1 MSGEG
6 KKPILSSASR
16 EKRIQE
22 QERRKED
29 EEQLKNLRMLKEKA
43 LFEMEW
49 QKRRRADME
58 KKLSLHSQNST
69 TFLNNTDVQQ
79 IMKNHSDNIWKKY

>member
-1 MSGEG
+1 MSGEA

-29 EEQLKNLRMLKEKA
+29 EEKLKNLRMLKEKA
-43 LFEMEW
+43 LFEIEW
-49 QKRRRADME
+49 QKRRRADLE
-58 KKLSLHSQNST
+58 KKLSLHSQNCP
-69 TFLNNTDVQQ
+69 TFLNNTDIQQ

>member
-6 KKPILSSASR
+6 KKPILSSPSR
-16 EKRIQE
+16 EKRNQD

-29 EEQLKNLRMLKEKA
+29 EEKLKNLRMLKEKA

-49 QKRRRADME
+49 QKRRRADLE
-58 KKLSLHSQNST
+58 KKLNLHSQNSP
-69 TFLNNTDVQQ
+69 TFLNNPDVQQ